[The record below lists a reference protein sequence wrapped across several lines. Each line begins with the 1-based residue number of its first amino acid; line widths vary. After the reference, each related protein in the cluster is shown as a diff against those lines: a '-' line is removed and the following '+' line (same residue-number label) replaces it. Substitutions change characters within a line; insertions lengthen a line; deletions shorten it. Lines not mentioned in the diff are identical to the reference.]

1 MFGLSTLASS
11 LIGAALLAA
20 ASFGGGFYAGHHWE
34 SVALADQRAQDAEK
48 AAGDAAAAL
57 KRLEGFVS
65 SMNLASAQYDQTIQ
79 QIANGFQTV
88 QKDFAN
94 ATKAK
99 PLPVNCKPD
108 AGRVRALTASIAAV
122 NSAANP

>member
-1 MFGLSTLASS
+1 
-11 LIGAALLAA
+11 
-20 ASFGGGFYAGHHWE
+20 
-34 SVALADQRAQDAEK
+34 
-48 AAGDAAAAL
+48 
-57 KRLEGFVS
+57 
-65 SMNLASAQYDQTIQ
+65 MNLASAQYDQTIQ